1 VTVISL
7 LTILS
12 LINSVLLVA
21 PRILYAIGRDGLLT
35 RKAAVVSEGGTP
47 RIALLLTSLMVVAVI
62 LSGNF
67 EQVVAMYAVLFL
79 VTYVLTFLAVFVLR
93 YREPATPRPFKAIGY
108 PFSTATVLFG
118 SVAFLIAAIV
128 EDLRSGVIAG
138 VFLGACIPVYMWLAR
153 GRR

>member
-1 VTVISL
+1 
-7 LTILS
+7 
-12 LINSVLLVA
+12 
-21 PRILYAIGRDGLLT
+21 
-35 RKAAVVSEGGTP
+35 VVSEGGTP